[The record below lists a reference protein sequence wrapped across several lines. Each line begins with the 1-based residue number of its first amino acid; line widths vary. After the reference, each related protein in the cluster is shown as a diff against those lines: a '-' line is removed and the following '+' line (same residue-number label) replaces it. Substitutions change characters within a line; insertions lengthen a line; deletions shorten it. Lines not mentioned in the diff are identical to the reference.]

1 MLCKMIRHVAAAGK
15 STYITINTA
24 AMRAKKLPYLT
35 IIFTLTARIEDIE
48 SNQLIRTN
56 GWFNTQ

>member
-1 MLCKMIRHVAAAGK
+1 MLCKMIHHVAAAGK

-48 SNQLIRTN
+48 SNQLVRTN